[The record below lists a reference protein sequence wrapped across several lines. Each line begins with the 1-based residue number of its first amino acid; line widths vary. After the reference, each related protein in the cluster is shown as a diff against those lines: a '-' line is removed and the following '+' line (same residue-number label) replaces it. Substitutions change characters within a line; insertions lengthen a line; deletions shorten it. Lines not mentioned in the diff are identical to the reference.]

1 MSLSVIVGLQWGDE
15 GKGKITDLLSK
26 KSDYIIRYQGGN
38 NAGHSLKIK
47 NEIFTLHLI
56 PSGVI
61 HTGKK
66 CIIGPGVVVD
76 PSSLIDELK
85 ILNSRGIDTKK
96 IYLSQRSHITMPY
109 HSLLD
114 TYQEEFLGKN
124 LIGTTKKGIGPTYED
139 QTSRIGIRFIDLMN
153 KNIFY
158 KKLKNNIYFKNN
170 LFKKIYGKKGM
181 NFEKIYKKYIY
192 YANKLRPRIIDSVY
206 IIQNAIQNGK
216 NILFEGAQATLLDIM
231 YGTYPYVT
239 TSYPS
244 AGGVCIGTGVPPNTL
259 KKIIGVAKA
268 YSTRVGCGP
277 FPTELK
283 NKIGELIRRKGNE
296 YGSTTYRPRRCGWI
310 DLVALKYSCMIN
322 GINYLIL
329 TKIDVLSGLQKI
341 RVNIGYKNN
350 KGKKIEYFPCSVEL
364 LEKVKPIYINLP
376 GWEEDLSK
384 INNYKYLPINCKKY
398 IHFIENFIKK
408 NINLLSVGPDRKQ
421 NIFKK
426 N

>member
-85 ILNSRGIDTKK
+85 ILNYRGIDTKK

-296 YGSTTYRPRRCGWI
+296 YGSTTSRPRRCGWI

-408 NINLLSVGPDRKQ
+408 NINIISVGPDRKQ